1 MERYNNEK
9 YVILG
14 EPVLHLPRANATLQ
28 IDQNIDTLQALQ
40 KVTISGNSSL
50 TGAKIRL
57 QVVEGEVSRLLLH
70 RGKYSTDSMYMH
82 TPGAPIHS
90 EELNIEGGRFATEF
104 ITPRKLN
111 FGDTSAQVR
120 LWAWQPGSLQT
131 GHALLKNITVSGTS
145 PDAALLHDTTPPEI
159 QIFPCVR
166 AGSAA
171 PFSEGE
177 TVRLRAPACLEVV
190 VFDSTGLD
198 YREEADEGIS
208 FSLENAQDPWHPW
221 PFLEQTGKRAVARM
235 DFGSGYSEGT
245 YAFKVNAQDILGNF
259 AERGLTVELTAAL
272 ENGLSGVFNRPN
284 PVRKNLTTFYFKD
297 LTGEASASSATIQIF
312 DQNGRLVRVLRNAVS
327 GVTTWDTRDFHGRL
341 LANGLYHY
349 VVQLKADGKTFSQ
362 KQKLVISR

>member
-1 MERYNNEK
+1 
-9 YVILG
+9 
-14 EPVLHLPRANATLQ
+14 
-28 IDQNIDTLQALQ
+28 
-40 KVTISGNSSL
+40 
-50 TGAKIRL
+50 
-57 QVVEGEVSRLLLH
+57 
-70 RGKYSTDSMYMH
+70 
-82 TPGAPIHS
+82 
-90 EELNIEGGRFATEF
+90 
-104 ITPRKLN
+104 
-111 FGDTSAQVR
+111 VR
-120 LWAWQPGSLQT
+120 LWAWQPGSFQT
-131 GHALLKNITVSGTS
+131 SHGLRKNIAVTGTS
-145 PDAALLHDTTPPEI
+145 PDTPLLHDTTPPEI

-177 TVRLRAPACLEVV
+177 AVQLRAPACLEVV

-208 FSLENAQDPWHPW
+208 FSLGSAQDPWHPW

-235 DFGSGYSEGT
+235 DFGSSYSEGT

-259 AERGLTVELTAAL
+259 AERSLTVELTAAL
-272 ENGLSGVFNRPN
+272 ENGLTGVFNRPN

-297 LTGEASASSATIQIF
+297 LTGGASASGATIQIF

-349 VVQLKADGKTFSQ
+349 VVQLKADGKTFSK